1 MRFKNLKRF
10 AKGWLKDREFGDWV
24 VRLARFV
31 GRWLSDKTTANQV
44 TLSGLVAC
52 VPMTILFVYDRY
64 FPASVLLTFSLIT
77 DFVDGALA
85 HYQQGTCPP
94 MTLEE
99 ERKLTWRQRI
109 NYRGVTHLGK
119 TLDPLTDKVRFFC
132 VLYSIGIGMVQ
143 SWLVIALTAV
153 GVVLTVIRPIKRY
166 YGLGDSAA
174 NRFGKYKVLVEVA
187 ALCLLVLYRES
198 PLVLNI
204 TFVAALTLGLFSLGG
219 HVLGAYVV
227 LRARRSPR
235 RKRKRR
241 GSPQLRVVVT
251 DDDH

>member
-1 MRFKNLKRF
+1 MRFKHLKRF
-10 AKGWLKDREFGDWV
+10 EKGWLKDREFGVWV
-24 VRLARFV
+24 MRLARFV

-44 TLSGLVAC
+44 TLAGLAAA
-52 VPMTILFVYDRY
+52 VPMTVLFVQDRY
-64 FPASVLLTFSLIT
+64 FLASVLLGFALIT
-77 DFVDGALA
+77 DFIDGALA
-85 HYQQGTCPP
+85 NYQQGDRPH

-119 TLDPLTDKVRFFC
+119 TLDPLRDKVTVFS

-153 GVVLTVIRPIKRY
+153 GVALTVIRPIKRY

-174 NRFGKYKVLVEVA
+174 NRFGKYKMLVEVA
-187 ALCLLVLYRES
+187 AVCLLVLYREN

-204 TFVAALTLGLFSLGG
+204 AFVAALMLGLSSLGG
-219 HVLGAYVV
+219 HLLGAYVV

-235 RKRKRR
+235 RKRRHR
-241 GSPQLRVVVT
+241 GSPKLGVVT
-251 DDDH
+251 TNDDR